1 MVVGVVTVCRQVQL
15 HGPWKHGVK
24 AEAHQETVVACGVVK
39 AELVQTMHIVIGQV
53 GVAAMVKC
61 GVTVYVCVFVV
72 HQVMEHI
79 LDSLL
84 G

>member
-1 MVVGVVTVCRQVQL
+1 MQP

-53 GVAAMVKC
+53 GVAVTLKT
-61 GVTVYVCVFVV
+61 GVIVYVCVFVV
-72 HQVMEHI
+72 HQVMEHTQ
-79 LDSLL
+79 DSLL